1 MPLRRAQGFTVEGAW
16 VVEQENL
23 FVWIL
28 SREGTGWKEAEAS
41 YYESD
46 ERKSL
51 SPDPAKWIERA
62 DTRFITPV
70 IERS

>member
-1 MPLRRAQGFTVEGAW
+1 VPLRRAHGFKVEGAW
-16 VVEQENL
+16 VVEEENL

-28 SREGTGWKEAEAS
+28 SREGTGWEETEAA

-51 SPDPAKWIERA
+51 SLDPAK
-62 DTRFITPV
+62 PGCLP
-70 IERS
+70 